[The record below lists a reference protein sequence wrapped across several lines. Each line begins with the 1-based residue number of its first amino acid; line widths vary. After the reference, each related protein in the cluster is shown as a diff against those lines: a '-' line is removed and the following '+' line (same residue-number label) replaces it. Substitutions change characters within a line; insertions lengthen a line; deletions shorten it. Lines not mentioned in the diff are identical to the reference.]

1 MLSLTI
7 LVAFGK
13 TKIDNVN
20 VITSGVGASNEEI
33 VWLDITM
40 DYSLLMDFLDT
51 ADELNRDHQN
61 CF

>member
-40 DYSLLMDFLDT
+40 DYSLLMDFLNT
-51 ADELNRDHQN
+51 AYELDRNHQH
-61 CF
+61 CL

>member
-33 VWLDITM
+33 VWLYITM

-51 ADELNRDHQN
+51 ADQLN
-61 CF
+61 

>member
-51 ADELNRDHQN
+51 ADELNRDHKN

>member
-61 CF
+61 

>member
-20 VITSGVGASNEEI
+20 VITSSVGATNEEI

-51 ADELNRDHQN
+51 TDELNRDHQN

>member
-13 TKIDNVN
+13 TEIDNVN

-51 ADELNRDHQN
+51 TDELNRDHQN